1 MHCNFQSSVKSLS
14 LTTPTNFNGEGAV
27 TLTKH
32 PQIKSDLIL
41 GVDIVTDLGLE
52 LDLRREVELLVDDD
66 LLADDLVLGGPQL
79 VPAARVQADLDE
91 LLRARRLE
99 VLGADADTRR
109 DVFVLLLYRARQV
122 ATCCC
127 NV

>member
-1 MHCNFQSSVKSLS
+1 M
-14 LTTPTNFNGEGAV
+14 TTPTNFNGEGAV
-27 TLTKH
+27 TLTEH
-32 PQIKSDLIL
+32 SQIKRDLIL
-41 GVDIVTDLGLE
+41 GVDIVTDFGLE
-52 LDLRREVELLVDDD
+52 LDQRREVELLVDDD

-109 DVFVLLLYRARQV
+109 DVFVLLLHRARQV